1 MAISSNPGPFL
12 AGTQSGGSLK
22 EVHMRCL
29 LISRGLVLSAA
40 FLLLAACITTGCSS
54 GTKAEAGAVATNGNA
69 PAIGLSFSQT
79 YLTIENHTGAP
90 LVEGEAAIIPVG
102 LMAPFR
108 ASLPRIEASGKQN
121 VMFTRFR
128 GSDGTEFRRG
138 IARARRVRIS
148 ATDINGKKYS
158 QELPF
163 N

>member
-1 MAISSNPGPFL
+1 
-12 AGTQSGGSLK
+12 
-22 EVHMRCL
+22 MRCL
-29 LISRGLVLSAA
+29 LHSRGLVPCAA
-40 FLLLAACITTGCSS
+40 FTLLAACLTTGCSS
-54 GTKAEAGAVATNGNA
+54 GTKAEAGAVATGGEA

-90 LVEGEAAIIPVG
+90 LVAGEVAIIPAG
-102 LMAPFR
+102 LVRPFR
-108 ASLPRIEASGKQN
+108 ASLPRIESSGKQD
-121 VMFTRFR
+121 VMFNRFR

-148 ATDINGKKYS
+148 ATDINGKQYQ